1 MNGYA
6 GSKQEIYSLSWKIME
21 EFAQFAKYLTKD
33 ELQQVKKRLENQY
46 KTLELLEK
54 FRSICYN

>member
-1 MNGYA
+1 MMTKEVNEWIRRIETGN
-6 GSKQEIYSLSWKIME
+6 YSSWKIME

-33 ELQQVKKRLENQY
+33 ELQQD